1 MTNLIELK
9 NITKNYNIKK
19 KIKVLNKINFSFK
32 AGKIYSLMGPSGSG
46 KSTLLNLLSLID
58 TPNSGTLKI
67 SNRVINHKLQSD
79 NDKLRANKIGIIY
92 QDNNLLSD
100 FTTIENIY
108 LSRLSIDE
116 NKNKALIDAKKLIR
130 KLGLSN
136 RENHLASELSGGEMQ
151 RVAIARALINSPEI
165 ILADE
170 PTGSLDM
177 KNAREVFKILLKL
190 KNKNRLIIFATHNRF
205 FANMADCKIELISGK
220 IKKSANARIKYTNI

>member
-1 MTNLIELK
+1 MNNIIELK
-9 NITKNYNIKK
+9 NIVKNYNAKK
-19 KIKVLNKINFSFK
+19 KIRVLNKVNFSFK
-32 AGKIYSLMGPSGSG
+32 SGKIYSLMGPSGSG

-58 TPNSGTLKI
+58 IPNSGILKI
-67 SNRVINHKLQSD
+67 SNHTIDYSSKSY

-108 LSRLSIDE
+108 LSRLSINE
-116 NKNKALIDAKKLIR
+116 NKNKAVIDAKKLIK
-130 KLGLSN
+130 KLGLTN

-170 PTGSLDM
+170 PTGSLDL
-177 KNAREVFKILLKL
+177 KNAKEVFKILLKL

-220 IKKSANARIKYTNI
+220 IKKITNARIK

>member
-9 NITKNYNIKK
+9 NIVKNYNAKK

-67 SNRVINHKLQSD
+67 SNHVINHKLQTD

-116 NKNKALIDAKKLIR
+116 NKNKALEDAKKLIR
-130 KLGLSN
+130 KLGLTN

-151 RVAIARALINSPEI
+151 RVAIARALINSPKI

-177 KNAREVFKILLKL
+177 KNARDVFKILLKL

-220 IKKSANARIKYTNI
+220 IKKSTNARIK